1 MKLSDYLFEKLRKHQ
16 SDSFIQRTRPMLSR
30 VGFLFNNKDLEKW
43 IQEYEEEKKS
53 NTCDSSDTD
62 EKSIQ
67 R

>member
-1 MKLSDYLFEKLRKHQ
+1 
-16 SDSFIQRTRPMLSR
+16 MLSR

-67 R
+67 RKKEIRS

>member
-16 SDSFIQRTRPMLSR
+16 SDNFIQRTRPKLSR
-30 VGFLFNNKDLEKW
+30 AGFYFDNKDLEKW
-43 IQEYEEEKKS
+43 IQEYEEEKS
-53 NTCDSSDTD
+53 NTYDSSDTD

>member
-43 IQEYEEEKKS
+43 IQEYEEEKS